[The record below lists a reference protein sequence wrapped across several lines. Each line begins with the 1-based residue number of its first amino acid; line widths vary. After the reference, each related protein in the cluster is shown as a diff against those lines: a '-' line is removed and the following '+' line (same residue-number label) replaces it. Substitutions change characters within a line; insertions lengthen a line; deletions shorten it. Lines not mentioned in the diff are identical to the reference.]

1 MIEQGLFKKHFYGR
15 DGLVWWIGQIPD
27 EKTWRT
33 NIPGISTPSNEEHDG
48 FGWRYKVRIM
58 GYHPASKELS
68 DEELPWAGVVFPVT
82 AGSGSGGAS
91 QSPNLRQGNFV
102 YGFFLDGDDGQMPVI
117 IGVIDNN
124 DYTAI
129 QKDIPEVPFVPFS
142 GYTSNPG
149 KLTRAALPLI
159 QDLEQIAKAFK
170 FPGEV
175 ETPNNDTAIES
186 STGYDGRSDG
196 ATREQY
202 VDGSKVEP
210 IPVPTLKEKAP
221 LPRIQKEVQNLIA
234 DVQRFKKSQ
243 TDWETKVS
251 TRIPDVDAAI
261 EKAMKNATKMVTGNV
276 KTIIKEVQQNVISK
290 LNFNM
295 KDKYFDLFPTERPA
309 LKAAVETANDA
320 IACMFKG
327 IIDGLFDMVGGF
339 LKNAVDKFINTPLC
353 AVENFVGSL
362 LGKISG
368 IIAGGLDDLLGP
380 VKSLLGVF
388 DLSSLTGN
396 PVDFVVDSIS
406 FLDCEE
412 DPAESDIREW
422 SPWKGALPIPS
433 TNLSSLVGQVK
444 GFADQAKSALSGVK
458 GLAKGIAGGGL
469 RKAIGKGITGGI
481 DDALGVTNAL
491 SSVLG
496 GGLSDVFD
504 SLGGGCNVG
513 PKFCGPPT
521 VEFFGGSGVAGA
533 VKGVL
538 GNAIVSGG
546 GSVLG
551 VDLRQSGVG
560 FTVPPLVQFK
570 DSCNKGRGATG
581 RAILGT
587 VSPTGSV
594 DSNGNPTYSPDPNGT
609 DIGVVSVAV
618 INGGIDY
625 LPSPD
630 GSQGGDGRTW
640 ADADETTVKRADGT
654 YETPMKPDSVVEVFP
669 GDEITYPGGV
679 IVDVT
684 NQETITTP
692 PATVNSIN
700 LTGIINPAG
709 SVSGT
714 DSVTISK
721 PIPTLSNDRTGAYP
735 SLGEGSYPVIL
746 EIGSVFITDS
756 GFNYKEDDTVVIEP
770 RNGAELKVKLDG
782 TGSLVKV
789 EVVSKGQG
797 FTEEPNVYIRSKTGY
812 NATIVP
818 IFNVNRVGDTTQDE
832 VIAPSDSVINVIDCV
847 GKV

>member
-1 MIEQGLFKKHFYGR
+1 MLEQGLFKKHFYGR

-102 YGFFLDGDDGQMPVI
+102 YGFFLDGEDGQMPVI

-320 IACMFKG
+320 KIIVMRASNMSPIKRYFKG
-327 IIDGLFDMVGGF
+327 S
-339 LKNAVDKFINTPLC
+339 KPL
-353 AVENFVGSL
+353 
-362 LGKISG
+362 
-368 IIAGGLDDLLGP
+368 
-380 VKSLLGVF
+380 
-388 DLSSLTGN
+388 
-396 PVDFVVDSIS
+396 
-406 FLDCEE
+406 
-412 DPAESDIREW
+412 
-422 SPWKGALPIPS
+422 
-433 TNLSSLVGQVK
+433 
-444 GFADQAKSALSGVK
+444 
-458 GLAKGIAGGGL
+458 
-469 RKAIGKGITGGI
+469 
-481 DDALGVTNAL
+481 
-491 SSVLG
+491 SVMNK
-496 GGLSDVFD
+496 
-504 SLGGGCNVG
+504 CNV
-513 PKFCGPPT
+513 PILI
-521 VEFFGGSGVAGA
+521 
-533 VKGVL
+533 VK
-538 GNAIVSGG
+538 
-546 GSVLG
+546 
-551 VDLRQSGVG
+551 
-560 FTVPPLVQFK
+560 
-570 DSCNKGRGATG
+570 
-581 RAILGT
+581 
-587 VSPTGSV
+587 
-594 DSNGNPTYSPDPNGT
+594 
-609 DIGVVSVAV
+609 
-618 INGGIDY
+618 
-625 LPSPD
+625 
-630 GSQGGDGRTW
+630 
-640 ADADETTVKRADGT
+640 
-654 YETPMKPDSVVEVFP
+654 
-669 GDEITYPGGV
+669 
-679 IVDVT
+679 
-684 NQETITTP
+684 
-692 PATVNSIN
+692 
-700 LTGIINPAG
+700 
-709 SVSGT
+709 
-714 DSVTISK
+714 
-721 PIPTLSNDRTGAYP
+721 
-735 SLGEGSYPVIL
+735 
-746 EIGSVFITDS
+746 
-756 GFNYKEDDTVVIEP
+756 
-770 RNGAELKVKLDG
+770 
-782 TGSLVKV
+782 
-789 EVVSKGQG
+789 
-797 FTEEPNVYIRSKTGY
+797 
-812 NATIVP
+812 
-818 IFNVNRVGDTTQDE
+818 
-832 VIAPSDSVINVIDCV
+832 
-847 GKV
+847 